1 MRSPPSASLADT
13 RRLDLPGD
21 LVDPTPARGSGRT
34 RLFRGVFAIWPAAW
48 PVHGYAAGAEH
59 LSPRRWL
66 QRLESPAAGLR
77 GQARL
82 PSVMN
87 FGTHAQGAA
96 LQESIFA
103 GAGRQSRAELAV
115 LARDAQEFPLMVDM
129 HVIVRHQ
136 HRGCCPFSA
145 RL

>member
-1 MRSPPSASLADT
+1 LTCPAILA
-13 RRLDLPGD
+13 
-21 LVDPTPARGSGRT
+21 DPTPARGSGRT

-115 LARDAQEFPLMVDM
+115 LARDAQASPLMRIEGVT
-129 HVIVRHQ
+129 
-136 HRGCCPFSA
+136 
-145 RL
+145 RLNTFALACIELTVSKIANSSLRS